1 MSTYDLAG
9 TIYKLL
15 PEAYATACAER
26 MEAAD
31 NATIDRVSE
40 VLGFDAGTL
49 SANERLGRYVAHVTF
64 EQAVAMVSEWGRM
77 EREQEPAKRT
87 GKRAA

>member
-15 PEAYATACAER
+15 PEAYANACAER
-26 MEAAD
+26 MDGSDET
-31 NATIDRVSE
+31 TIDRVSE

-49 SANERLGRYVAHVTF
+49 TANERLGRYVAHLTF
-64 EQAVAMVSEWGRM
+64 EQAAAMVSEWGRM
-77 EREQEPAKRT
+77 EREAEPAKRT
-87 GKRAA
+87 GKMAA